1 MSPADGLPDGWVVWS
16 DEADDRVVYAYRPD
30 VFDATE
36 FPAACLPV
44 CYLTRSDGSRQPG
57 RNPADRS
64 STDEW
69 LVTLYLEPTV
79 VVGDVNRFDSRDDAE
94 SFVGDLLTRFADGT
108 IDYREAYQLPREE
121 YLDRLD
127 ELTGSQ

>member
-1 MSPADGLPDGWVVWS
+1 MPPGNGLPDGWIVWS

-30 VFDATE
+30 VFDASE

-44 CYLTRSDGSRQPG
+44 CYLTRGDGSRQPG
-57 RNPADRS
+57 RNPADRP

-79 VVGDVNRFDSRDDAE
+79 VVDDVHRFDSRDAAE
-94 SFVGDLLTRFADGT
+94 SFLHDLLERFTAGSVA
-108 IDYREAYQLPREE
+108 YREAYQVPRER

-127 ELTGSQ
+127 ELTGRR